1 MYCSK
6 CGAEN
11 ADHANFAEVRGR
23 LVQIPQESTQEE
35 KSAEKKVE
43 ENLQKDF
50 EAEETENFQEIEQ
63 ERKQEAEQQETKRRK
78 NFRIAAAVGIST
90 VLIAGVT
97 TGVYFGMKDKQ
108 EKTFQTKIAMAD
120 KYLEDM
126 EYEKAEELYLESIKI
141 DPKERNLTIISRNLY
156 RTGKRKKGRGNLE
169 EGKREWC
176 MWQKGRKCRK
186 RSTE

>member
-1 MYCSK
+1 MYCRK

-11 ADHANFAEVRGR
+11 ADHAKFCGKCGAE

-78 NFRIAAAVGIST
+78 NFRIAAAVGISAVPVSYT
-90 VLIAGVT
+90 H
-97 TGVYFGMKDKQ
+97 
-108 EKTFQTKIAMAD
+108 
-120 KYLEDM
+120 
-126 EYEKAEELYLESIKI
+126 
-141 DPKERNLTIISRNLY
+141 LTLPTILRV
-156 RTGKRKKGRGNLE
+156 
-169 EGKREWC
+169 
-176 MWQKGRKCRK
+176 
-186 RSTE
+186 

>member
-1 MYCSK
+1 MWSRK
-6 CGAEN
+6 CRSCKILRK
-11 ADHANFAEVRGR
+11 VRGR
-23 LVQIPQESTQEE
+23 IGSD
-35 KSAEKKVE
+35 SAGIDAGRKICREKVE

-78 NFRIAAAVGIST
+78 NFRIAAAVGISA

-126 EYEKAEELYLESIKI
+126 EYEKRRNSIWSQSRSI
-141 DPKERNLTIISRNLY
+141 RRNENLTIN
-156 RTGKRKKGRGNLE
+156 
-169 EGKREWC
+169 
-176 MWQKGRKCRK
+176 
-186 RSTE
+186 

>member
-11 ADHANFAEVRGR
+11 ADHAKFCGKCGAE

-141 DPKERNLTIISRNLY
+141 DPKERKSDDKLAQIYTAQ
-156 RTGKRKKGRGNLE
+156 KK
-169 EGKREWC
+169 
-176 MWQKGRKCRK
+176 
-186 RSTE
+186 